1 MSADNA
7 IVVGKF
13 SDSDY
18 RVAMLFA
25 SEEPWIRESFAKEHV
40 LRFTNR
46 TDALVAAH
54 DWMEGEVFVE
64 YGVCTVDLTESD
76 DIRDH
81 NRVIEDL
88 TEVAISLEIGP
99 HPWMYDVV
107 RQAIA
112 YLQRNGP

>member
-7 IVVGKF
+7 IVVARF
-13 SDSDY
+13 ADDDY

-64 YGVCTVDLTESD
+64 YGVCTVDLTE
-76 DIRDH
+76 
-81 NRVIEDL
+81 
-88 TEVAISLEIGP
+88 VAISLEIGP